1 MNGKVIIAFVLGIIV
16 TAVIILPKS
25 NQNEQTV
32 TPTATE
38 VAITATTTQP
48 PTEPVKAL
56 KYEDTAKVE
65 EVKEIPVEQV
75 VESSDEEITSEQM
88 DENSEEEIVAEVM
101 PEPTPEPTLAPSP
114 EPQKKERPAQVEVTS
129 VTEKVSSASVK
140 VSEYPKF
147 FYENGQKYAYNTAY
161 AEEMGQ
167 KTLIADE
174 SEPNV
179 VQTETYDWG
188 NDPAGK
194 VPGNFN

>member
-16 TAVIILPKS
+16 TAVIILPRA

-32 TPTATE
+32 TPTTAE

-65 EVKEIPVEQV
+65 EIKETPVEQT
-75 VESSDEEITSEQM
+75 VESSEEEITAEQT
-88 DENSEEEIVAEVM
+88 DENSEEEIVAEV
-101 PEPTPEPTLAPSP
+101 TPEPTLAPSP
-114 EPQKKERPAQVEVTS
+114 EPQKQERPAQVEVTS

-167 KTLIADE
+167 KTLIADD

-179 VQTETYDWG
+179 IQTETYDWG